1 MMELTVKI
9 EANELTQAIL
19 KLANAISGDSAEA
32 LTNVQAPTTAPVSTQ
47 HTMPVPTAPIAT
59 NSQTVTQTHAPVTQ
73 TVPTV
78 EPMQNSYTVPTVP
91 TVPTAPAMSV
101 QPPTAQPIPT
111 QTAPT
116 SVPNYTIEQLQTAIA
131 PLLDAGKVQQIQ
143 ALVQSFGVNTLMDIP
158 QERYGEFANGL
169 RNLGGVL

>member
-19 KLANAISGDSAEA
+19 KLASVIEGSFSGMSIEPKSAENVQHIA
-32 LTNVQAPTTAPVSTQ
+32 PGTPPVTNVQPPVAMPTAPVPITQ
-47 HTMPVPTAPIAT
+47 PTPMQNTYTVPTAPIVP
-59 NSQTVTQTHAPVTQ
+59 VTFTQAPV
-73 TVPTV
+73 
-78 EPMQNSYTVPTVP
+78 S
-91 TVPTAPAMSV
+91 API
-101 QPPTAQPIPT
+101 AQPIPT

-143 ALVQSFGVNTLMDIP
+143 SLVQSFGVNTLMDIP

-169 RNLGGVL
+169 RAVGGVL

>member
-1 MMELTVKI
+1 MELTVKI

-19 KLANAISGDSAEA
+19 KLANAISCNSAEA
-32 LTNVQAPTTAPVSTQ
+32 LPNVQAPTTAPVPTQ

-78 EPMQNSYTVPTVP
+78 SPMQNSYTVPT
-91 TVPTAPAMSV
+91 APVAPVMSV
-101 QPPTAQPIPT
+101 RPPTTQPIPAP
-111 QTAPT
+111 TAPT

-131 PLLDAGKVQQIQ
+131 PLLDAGKIQQIQ
-143 ALVQSFGVNTLMDIP
+143 TLVQSFGVNTLMDIP

>member
-1 MMELTVKI
+1 MMELKVKI

-19 KLANAISGDSAEA
+19 KLASAIEGSSSGMSIEPKSAQNIQPA
-32 LTNVQAPTTAPVSTQ
+32 VSTFTPQ
-47 HTMPVPTAPIAT
+47 ATHVQPSVSIATTPVPITQPTPMQNTYTVPTAPIAP
-59 NSQTVTQTHAPVTQ
+59 VTSTQAPIQQAPV
-73 TVPTV
+73 
-78 EPMQNSYTVPTVP
+78 S
-91 TVPTAPAMSV
+91 APIAH
-101 QPPTAQPIPT
+101 PIPT

-169 RNLGGVL
+169 RALGGVL